1 MRRPNSI
8 RLARPL
14 GLPATFGREGKN
26 PYMDTPLNKPE
37 GDDTSNLALLMDV
50 QLPVSVRFGETEMV
64 LEDIVKLGV
73 GSVIELNS
81 GIDQP
86 VELVVNNRTLARG
99 EIVTVDGFYG
109 IRITEITSAGERF
122 KSLNS

>member
-1 MRRPNSI
+1 
-8 RLARPL
+8 
-14 GLPATFGREGKN
+14 
-26 PYMDTPLNKPE
+26 MDTSLSKTE
-37 GDDTSNLALLMDV
+37 TETEESGNLAVLLDV
-50 QLPVSVRFGETEMV
+50 QLPVSIRFGETEMV
-64 LEDIVKLGV
+64 LEEIVKLGV

-86 VELVVNNRTLARG
+86 VELVVNNRILARG
-99 EIVTVDGFYG
+99 EVVTVDGFYG

>member
-1 MRRPNSI
+1 METSQ
-8 RLARPL
+8 
-14 GLPATFGREGKN
+14 
-26 PYMDTPLNKPE
+26 NKPE
-37 GDDTSNLALLMDV
+37 NDDAGNLALLMDV
-50 QLPVSVRFGETEMV
+50 QLPVSIRFGETEMI
-64 LEDIVKLGV
+64 LDEIIKLGV

-86 VELVVNNRTLARG
+86 VELVVNNRILARG
-99 EIVTVDGFYG
+99 EVVTVDGFYG

>member
-1 MRRPNSI
+1 
-8 RLARPL
+8 
-14 GLPATFGREGKN
+14 
-26 PYMDTPLNKPE
+26 MDTPLNKPE
-37 GDDTSNLALLMDV
+37 VDDNSNLALLMDV
-50 QLPVSVRFGETEMV
+50 QLPVSVRFGETEML

>member
-1 MRRPNSI
+1 VDRS
-8 RLARPL
+8 A
-14 GLPATFGREGKN
+14 
-26 PYMDTPLNKPE
+26 DKPDGE
-37 GDDTSNLALLMDV
+37 INANLAVLMDV
-50 QLPVSVRFGETEMV
+50 QLPVAIRFGETEMI
-64 LEDIVKLGV
+64 LEEIVKLGV

-99 EIVTVDGFYG
+99 EVVSVDGFYG
-109 IRITEITSAGERF
+109 VRITEITSAGERF

>member
-1 MRRPNSI
+1 METPVNRV
-8 RLARPL
+8 
-14 GLPATFGREGKN
+14 EGE
-26 PYMDTPLNKPE
+26 DA
-37 GDDTSNLALLMDV
+37 NLELLMDV
-50 QLPVSVRFGETEMV
+50 QLPVSIRFGETEMM
-64 LEDIVKLGV
+64 LEEVVKLGV

-86 VELVVNNRTLARG
+86 VELVVNNRVLARG

-109 IRITEITSAGERF
+109 IRVTEVTSAGERF

>member
-1 MRRPNSI
+1 
-8 RLARPL
+8 
-14 GLPATFGREGKN
+14 
-26 PYMDTPLNKPE
+26 MDTSVNKSENREEP
-37 GDDTSNLALLMDV
+37 GGNLALLMDV
-50 QLPVSVRFGETEMV
+50 QLPVAIRFGETEMI
-64 LEDIVKLGV
+64 LEEIVKLGV

-86 VELVVNNRTLARG
+86 VELVVNNRILARG
-99 EIVTVDGFYG
+99 EVVTVDGFYG

>member
-1 MRRPNSI
+1 VDRS
-8 RLARPL
+8 A
-14 GLPATFGREGKN
+14 
-26 PYMDTPLNKPE
+26 DKPE
-37 GDDTSNLALLMDV
+37 PEINPNLAVLMDV
-50 QLPVSVRFGETEMV
+50 QLPVAIRFGETEMT
-64 LEDIVKLGV
+64 LEEIVKLGV

-99 EIVTVDGFYG
+99 EVVSVDGFYG
-109 IRITEITSAGERF
+109 VRITEITSAGERF

>member
-1 MRRPNSI
+1 
-8 RLARPL
+8 
-14 GLPATFGREGKN
+14 
-26 PYMDTPLNKPE
+26 MDTSLSKNE
-37 GDDTSNLALLMDV
+37 NEESSNLALLMDV
-50 QLPVSVRFGETEMV
+50 QLPVSIRFGETEMT
-64 LEDIVKLGV
+64 LEEVVKLGV

-86 VELVVNNRTLARG
+86 ADLIVNNRILARG
-99 EIVTVDGFYG
+99 EIVNVDGFYG

>member
-1 MRRPNSI
+1 MDSSPDNA
-8 RLARPL
+8 L
-14 GLPATFGREGKN
+14 TN
-26 PYMDTPLNKPE
+26 PDVP
-37 GDDTSNLALLMDV
+37 NLALLMDV
-50 QLPVSVRFGETEMV
+50 QLPVSIRFGETEMV
-64 LEDIVKLGV
+64 LEEVVKLGI

-99 EIVTVDGFYG
+99 EIVTLDGFYG

-122 KSLNS
+122 QSLNP

>member
-1 MRRPNSI
+1 
-8 RLARPL
+8 
-14 GLPATFGREGKN
+14 
-26 PYMDTPLNKPE
+26 MDTPQNRPGVE
-37 GDDTSNLALLMDV
+37 DASNLALLMDV
-50 QLPVSVRFGETEMV
+50 QLPVSIRFGETEMI
-64 LEDIVKLGV
+64 LEEVVKLGV

-86 VELVVNNRTLARG
+86 VELIVNNRTLARG

>member
-1 MRRPNSI
+1 M
-8 RLARPL
+8 
-14 GLPATFGREGKN
+14 FGREGKN
-26 PYMDTPLNKPE
+26 PYMDIPSNKPE
-37 GDDTSNLALLMDV
+37 ADDISNLALLMDV